1 MKCHFCDETLKEGE
15 LICHN
20 CKSMVIDFNY
30 MKHLREIEN
39 KYSKRDFLELSKEK
53 LTFPE
58 IVTILTFIKRSDR
71 HAGDTYMQDK
81 CREDGTCSNL
91 HKRLEEIRNET
102 DNI

>member
-1 MKCHFCDETLKEGE
+1 MATTKINNRRYLG
-15 LICHN
+15 
-20 CKSMVIDFNY
+20 
-30 MKHLREIEN
+30 N

>member
-30 MKHLREIEN
+30 MKNLREIEN

-53 LTFPE
+53 LTFQE
-58 IVTILTFIKRSDR
+58 IVTILTSLKGQTVMLAIHTCKINVEKRE
-71 HAGDTYMQDK
+71 HTP
-81 CREDGTCSNL
+81 TCT
-91 HKRLEEIRNET
+91 K
-102 DNI
+102 D